1 MDLFVRIIL
10 IIFPILM
17 YLMLC
22 CYNAL
27 SNRKIEK
34 ISFLITILTSTY
46 FSLYMNR
53 DNGMLIILSN
63 IPILICY
70 FKKEGLDGLLISL
83 MVIIV
88 CYNLNDVN
96 IFVLGIKLVSY
107 FITYLILYKRKE
119 FNYLFLKIS
128 AIIQGVFISMEY
140 FTNTCYKVEGI
151 IYMLLYLLLIYILTF
166 FSLYLFKLADN
177 ISNLYKTVNKVLEEN
192 KLKNALFKLTHEI
205 KNPIAVCKGY
215 LDMIDINDKNK
226 SKKYIDI
233 IKGEIDRSLNVIAD
247 FMDYSKIK
255 INKEVI
261 DITLLLNDIYES
273 FSLLISSKHIKFI
286 YNELDDEV
294 YLLGDYD
301 RLKQVFVNIIK
312 NSIESIIDNG
322 IIEMKLTVFDK
333 EVEIIISDNGVGM
346 DTETLKNIKE
356 MFYTTKKNGTG
367 LGIALSNEIIL
378 AHNGVLEYKSD
389 IGKGTSCIVKLP
401 R

>member
-151 IYMLLYLLLIYILTF
+151 IYMLLYLLLLYILTF